1 MQFGKHVFISYA
13 HRDNKPL
20 GDGDP
25 GWVSRFHTLLS
36 NMLDARMEAEPRIWR
51 DEQLQGNTVFSDE
64 ILHRI
69 QDTAVLLSVVSPRYV
84 GSEWCL
90 REAAAFC
97 QSALQRGGPVIDRNS
112 RVFKVIKIPPGSQDA
127 LPEAMRD
134 TLGFAFYEL
143 DGQDP
148 LELDPAYGPGMEVK
162 LKTEVARLAGKIARM
177 LSALDALT
185 PAAGG
190 SSKPA
195 VYLAECSHDR
205 NPDREALRT
214 ELESHGYPVRPD
226 CTLPQ
231 QEAEYRTEV
240 AHQLAQCALSIHLVG
255 SKYGAVPYGASEQS
269 VVVLQ
274 NELAVQRARAGRL
287 QRVISLPQGTQSDDA
302 KQQAFIAAL
311 HTDLAVQGPGD
322 LVTAGLETVK
332 ESVRAALA
340 RIEAPAPPPSPP
352 PPPTTTP
359 PPASA
364 SPQPV
369 AAGGGGGGDASG
381 AAAGTV
387 YVIFDKPDLTATAP
401 LRKSLA
407 VHGKVLK
414 PVFSGD
420 AGEVRKA
427 NEQWLTECD
436 TVLIYYGSGTE
447 AWKASVDSELRK
459 AVALRGGRPF
469 RAVFTWLAEPTSDD
483 KTDLVDTGGTGVI
496 DGQAGVSDA
505 LLAPVLASLRTALPP
520 DSPSPTGPAT
530 PAAPADPAAGRADH
544 G

>member
-25 GWVSRFHTLLS
+25 GWVSRFHGLLS
-36 NMLDARMEAEPRIWR
+36 NMLDARMEDEPRIWR

-112 RVFKVIKIPPGSQDA
+112 RVFKVIKIPPDSQDA
-127 LPEAMRD
+127 LPMAMRD
-134 TLGFAFYEL
+134 TLGFDFYEL

-177 LSALDALT
+177 LTALDALS

-231 QEAEYRTEV
+231 QEADYRAEV

-274 NELAVQRARAGRL
+274 NELAVQRARAGPL

-322 LVTAGLETVK
+322 LVTGGLETVK
-332 ESVRAALA
+332 ETVRAALA
-340 RIEAPAPPPSPP
+340 RIEAPPP
-352 PPPTTTP
+352 PPPPPP

-364 SPQPV
+364 APQP
-369 AAGGGGGGDASG
+369 AAGGGGGGGGDASG

-459 AVALRGGRPF
+459 AVALRSGRPF
-469 RAVFTWLAEPTSDD
+469 RAVFTWLAGPASDD

-505 LLAPVLASLRTALPP
+505 LLAPVLASLRSAMPPALP
-520 DSPSPTGPAT
+520 PTGPAT
-530 PAAPADPAAGRADH
+530 PAAPTAGQADH

>member
-1 MQFGKHVFISYA
+1 MQFDQHVFISYA

-36 NMLDARMEAEPRIWR
+36 NMLDARMEDEPRIWR
-51 DEQLQGNTVFSDE
+51 DETLQGNTVFSDE
-64 ILHRI
+64 ILHQI

-90 REAAAFC
+90 REANTFC
-97 QSALQRGGPVIDRNS
+97 QAAQLLGGPAINRNS
-112 RVFKVIKIPPGSQDA
+112 RVFKIIKIPPGSQDA
-127 LPEAMRD
+127 LPTAMRD
-134 TLGFAFYEL
+134 TLGFDFYEL
-143 DGQDP
+143 SGQDP

-177 LSALDALT
+177 LGALDALAA
-185 PAAGG
+185 PAGG
-190 SSKPA
+190 SNKPA

-226 CTLPQ
+226 CTLPL
-231 QEAEYRTEV
+231 QEADYRAEV
-240 AHQLAQCALSIHLVG
+240 AHQLAQCALSVHLVG

-274 NELAVQRARAGRL
+274 NELAVQRARAGLL
-287 QRVISLPQGTQSDDA
+287 QRVVSLPQGTASDDA
-302 KQQAFIAAL
+302 KQQAFIHAL

-322 LVTAGLETVK
+322 LVTAGLEAVK

-340 RIEAPAPPPSPP
+340 RIEAPPPPLPP
-352 PPPTTTP
+352 PPAAAQ
-359 PPASA
+359 PAA
-364 SPQPV
+364 AGV
-369 AAGGGGGGDASG
+369 AAGGSAADAASG
-381 AAAGTV
+381 APAGTV
-387 YVIFDKPDLTATAP
+387 YVIFDKPDLPATAA

-407 VHGKVLK
+407 AHGRVLK

-427 NEQWLTECD
+427 NEQWLIECD
-436 TVLIYYGSGTE
+436 TVLIYYGSGSD

-469 RAVFTWLAEPTSDD
+469 GAVVTWLAGPASDD
-483 KTDLVDTGGTGVI
+483 KADLVDTGGAAVI
-496 DGQAGVSDA
+496 DGQAGFSDA
-505 LLAPVLASLRTALPP
+505 LLAPLLARLGSA
-520 DSPSPTGPAT
+520 GPQ
-530 PAAPADPAAGRADH
+530 PASAQPAMPAGPAAGADRH